1 MFINNLNKFKMRY
14 CTNCLLP
21 DNTYTPTIASGGA
34 GKPSDFIDVL
44 QFSAITAVA
53 ASSIFHFTEQTPK
66 SIKKALLNEGILT
79 RI

>member
-1 MFINNLNKFKMRY
+1 MVK
-14 CTNCLLP
+14 
-21 DNTYTPTIASGGA
+21 IASGGA
-34 GKPSDFIDVL
+34 GEQSDFIDVL

-53 ASSIFHFTEQTPK
+53 ASGIFHFTEQTPK